1 MGTFATDPNEEL
13 IKCHAPEYPYR
24 TIDVT
29 SRVMIEIE
37 SLQKK
42 KRVRNR
48 ALTRMASISVA
59 ALCII
64 LASITA
70 YAATGHL
77 KIFYGKGDVIAKT
90 TESSSTVLPAKLI
103 ELLNE
108 YDNRVAAEL
117 EPGELAAYYID
128 NDYINFENGY
138 DTVNPIKSKYTPIDY
153 RSYDDFLKEQL
164 RTSAPVL
171 KSPSYLPQ
179 GVSFL
184 HGQVFPS
191 FGADRV
197 EFEKIK
203 TRLMDRA
210 FASPNEEKLYI
221 EKVEWTKASTTVAY
235 YSYESQ
241 VVDFSIQAV
250 YGRGLSLSEPKNG
263 SSEKI
268 LLEDIEAIYM
278 QDEDKEFGGMT
289 LGWYDER
296 QKTFYIIRTNED
308 SVIEKQTIVKMAES
322 MIP

>member
-1 MGTFATDPNEEL
+1 MGTFTTDPNEEL
-13 IKCHAPEYPYR
+13 IKCHASEYPYR

-29 SRVMIEIE
+29 SRVMIKIE

-42 KRVRNR
+42 RRVRNR
-48 ALTRMASISVA
+48 ALTRMASTSVA

-64 LASITA
+64 LASLTA
-70 YAATGHL
+70 YAATGQI
-77 KIFYGKGDVIAKT
+77 KIFYGKGDVIVKT
-90 TESSSTVLPAKLI
+90 TESSSGLPAKLI
-103 ELLNE
+103 ELLDE
-108 YDNRVAAEL
+108 YDNRVAADL

-138 DTVNPIKSKYTPIDY
+138 DTVNPIKSKYMPIDY

-179 GVSFL
+179 GVSFM
-184 HGQVFPS
+184 HGQVFPY
-191 FGADRV
+191 FGADRT
-197 EFEKIK
+197 EFEGIK
-203 TRLMDRA
+203 ARLMDRA

-235 YSYESQ
+235 YSYETED
-241 VVDFSIQAV
+241 VDFSIQAA
-250 YGRGLSLSEPKNG
+250 YGLGLSLSEPKNG

-268 LLEDIEAIYM
+268 MLEDIEAIYM
-278 QDEDKEFGGMT
+278 QDEDMEFGGIT
-289 LGWYDER
+289 LGWYDEK
-296 QKTFYIIRTNED
+296 QQTFYIIRTNAD
-308 SVIEKQTIVKMAES
+308 SVIEKQTIVKIAES